1 MAKQTGR
8 EMLVKIRT
16 AIGPDVYST
25 LCGLTAKTITI
36 NSDEVD
42 VTTADCAAPGGALW
56 TEVLSGVKRV
66 SVSGN
71 GFFENS
77 AAEGA
82 LNTLAMAVDASG
94 VFQLIMPAFGTFA
107 GTFHLSS
114 VEYGGDQ
121 SGGVTYSM
129 SLASSGAV
137 TFVAA

>member
-16 AIGPDVYST
+16 ATGPDVYST

-36 NSDEVD
+36 NNEEID
-42 VTTADCAAPGGALW
+42 VTTADCAAPGGVLW
-56 TEVLSGVKRV
+56 TEVLTGVKRV
-66 SVSGN
+66 SISGN
-71 GFFENS
+71 GLFEDS
-77 AAEGA
+77 AAEA
-82 LNTLAMAVDASG
+82 VLNTLAMAADTREA
-94 VFQLIMPAFGTFA
+94 FQLIMPAFGTFA

-114 VEYGGDQ
+114 AEYGGDQ

-137 TFVAA
+137 TFTAV